1 MKLEKLPPLIR
12 SETCK
17 KTGTVNLA
25 CQQSSEFFT
34 SAHMRDNTN
43 RPMDR
48 KRDTLNL
55 RLFVA
60 PKCAPTIVGAFSIG
74 GAR

>member
-1 MKLEKLPPLIR
+1 MSAEQA
-12 SETCK
+12 
-17 KTGTVNLA
+17 GTVNLTCKHLSA
-25 CQQSSEFFT
+25 FFT
-34 SAHMRDNTN
+34 SNHMRDNTN
-43 RPMDR
+43 RHMDR

-60 PKCAPTIVGAFSIG
+60 PKCAPTTVGAFSIG